1 MANER
6 VSQLNELLAAELQTI
21 DLFLITDMSLKES
34 KKLELGQ
41 LILFLQ
47 NSASFNAVYAQHCI
61 SASYVPAIGVDG
73 TVRSASNA
81 VWTDNSGHA
90 LTADTCISA
99 SWADRSGH
107 ANSASWAPPPTIG
120 ATASYAL
127 RTGYSDYAGTAYFLY
142 YNGQPNGTASWA
154 ISSSY
159 ALTTGRVNQADT
171 ASYLLYQGFPNG
183 TASYALNSNSS
194 SNAVT
199 SSYALNFP
207 SVNQSVKA
215 FAQVTWS
222 AGVALPLVTTQFNIA
237 SFTYLNKFTNAGQP
251 SAYVAPSTWS
261 QFSVV
266 FSTPLANATYV
277 VMGDGYQPYALQ
289 ERAGIIVHPIHSN
302 RTIYGFTMSINSPS
316 TSDFYTAVNAAY
328 PNDEHGFISFM
339 VLGA

>member
-6 VSQLNELLAAELQTI
+6 VSQLNELLAAELQTN

-34 KKLELGQ
+34 KKMELSQ

-47 NSASFNAVYAQHCI
+47 NSASFNAVHAIYSD
-61 SASYVPAIGVDG
+61 SASYVPGSGVDG
-73 TVRSASNA
+73 IVRSASYA
-81 VWTDNSGHA
+81 VW
-90 LTADTCISA
+90 ADTASYALNAGHVISA
-99 SWADRSGH
+99 SYADKSH
-107 ANSASWAPPPTIG
+107 LSDSASWAPATSIPT
-120 ATASYAL
+120 TASYAL
-127 RTGYSDYAGTAYFLY
+127 RSGYADIAGVAYFLF

-154 ISSSY
+154 ISSSH
-159 ALTTGRVNQADT
+159 ALTSDNVNRADT
-171 ASYLLYQGFPNG
+171 ASYLLYQGFDNG
-183 TASYALNSNSS
+183 
-194 SNAVT
+194 T
-199 SSYALNFP
+199 SSYALNSTSASAAITASYSLNFP
-207 SVNQSVKA
+207 TPVNYVKA

-222 AGVALPLVTTQFNIA
+222 NGVALPQVTTQYNIA

-261 QFSVV
+261 QFAVV
-266 FSTPLANATYV
+266 FSIPLANATYV

-328 PNDEHGFISFM
+328 PNDEHGYISFQ
-339 VLGA
+339 VLGT